1 MVLVGTLVCKFGLE
15 LADEDGYGAR
25 MTAGAMVL
33 IRCEYVTPGGFRCD
47 RETMELSDRW
57 CAIHCPADELDLSS
71 FHAARARAAKYTLAR
86 GLPTA
91 AEALVRIAGDP
102 EQGAGAVIK
111 ASTEILDR
119 AGIPRVAA
127 TILQADITHREGKT
141 AGQIVAERLA
151 GLAGRMA
158 DDAEDDLPEP
168 PTAGPVVVDG
178 TVSPVPAS
186 ESPADGLAPY
196 GEGYPAMNGT

>member
-1 MVLVGTLVCKFGLE
+1 MTVAVALVRGECVE
-15 LADEDGYGAR
+15 
-25 MTAGAMVL
+25 
-33 IRCEYVTPGGFRCD
+33 PGGFRCD

-57 CAIHCPADELDLSS
+57 CAIHCPPDELDLSS

-102 EQGAGAVIK
+102 EQVSGAVIK

-127 TILQADITHREGKT
+127 TVLQADITHREGRT

-151 GLAGRMA
+151 SLGARLAE
-158 DDAEDDLPEP
+158 DAEDDLPEP
-168 PTAGPVVVDG
+168 PDIVEG
-178 TVSPVPAS
+178 TVTEPEMA
-186 ESPADGLAPY
+186 ADGLTPD
-196 GEGYPAMNGT
+196 GEGDPSIDRPGEAETV

>member
-1 MVLVGTLVCKFGLE
+1 MIVYGVGMTVAVALVP
-15 LADEDGYGAR
+15 
-25 MTAGAMVL
+25 
-33 IRCEYVTPGGFRCD
+33 CEYISPGGFRCD

-57 CAIHCPADELDLSS
+57 CAIHCPPDELDLSS

-102 EQGAGAVIK
+102 EQGSGAVIK

-127 TILQADITHREGKT
+127 TVLQADITHREGRT

-151 GLAGRMA
+151 SLGARLAE
-158 DDAEDDLPEP
+158 DAEDDLPEP
-168 PTAGPVVVDG
+168 PDIVEG
-178 TVSPVPAS
+178 TVTEP
-186 ESPADGLAPY
+186 ESPADGLTPD
-196 GEGYPAMNGT
+196 GEGDPSIDRSGEAETV